1 MSKFIGLISLA
12 RLFSLLIWVLA
23 TCAILLNAPIYAA
36 SQPNQATTPHVK
48 AALVARE
55 SVIVPGKPITVSLRL
70 EIIEHWHTYWKN
82 PGDSGLPTK
91 IKWTLPDGLVAK
103 PIEWAAPQRL
113 PLGPLTNFGYEG
125 TVDHIV
131 RIETPSSLVVGST
144 ATLKASASWLV
155 CKDVCIPEEAEL
167 TLTLPVAANS
177 ATTPAIQAQFDTA
190 FARISKP
197 NSNWQT
203 SAKIEGNTL
212 QLTLNSLTALG
223 KLPTDVF
230 FYPDLEELILNA
242 APQKL
247 TATANR
253 LVLEI
258 PLATPINTD
267 ATSIT
272 GTLVANAGLG
282 GEANASTMLITA
294 PLTRAIATSGAA
306 GALTSSAPAPATSNT
321 TTLTLLSALFSAFL
335 GGLILNLMP
344 CVFPVLG
351 IKVMGFLQHAQASAR
366 LMRAQGWAFL
376 AGVLVSFW
384 ILAGILVAVT
394 ATGSALG
401 WGFQLQSPLFVLFLA
416 GLFVLLALNL
426 AGVFEI
432 GLGLQTAAGSVNI
445 DTSSGAQRKILSA
458 AFVSGVLATIV
469 ATPCTAPFMGAAL
482 GFTIGAP
489 AYVVFMVL
497 TAVAI
502 GMALPVV
509 MLSWFP
515 QWLKALPRPGA
526 WMENLKQAMAFPLF
540 ATVAWLV
547 WVLGSQLDNDAVFW
561 TLIGLVMLAIAAW
574 IFGRLQAR
582 KPLLAIILAGL
593 FAVAGGYLAWP
604 AAADNKTNNSIKAG
618 DWEPYNKAKIDAHL
632 ASGSPVFIDFTATW
646 CISCQVN
653 KKVALTTA
661 EVEAAFK
668 QNKVVRIK
676 ADWTKRDPEIT
687 TALASF
693 GRTGVPLYVYYP
705 KGVGGKPSGAPVIL
719 PEVLTSGTVL
729 DVLNGAK

>member
-1 MSKFIGLISLA
+1 MPTFIGLISLA
-12 RLFSLLIWVLA
+12 RLFSLLIWVAAVYA
-23 TCAILLNAPIYAA
+23 TSSNAPIYAA

-48 AALVARE
+48 AELIALE
-55 SVIVPGKPITVSLRL
+55 SAIVPGKPITVSLRL
-70 EIIEHWHTYWKN
+70 EIIAHWHTYWKN

-113 PLGPLTNFGYEG
+113 PLGPLTNFGYDG

-167 TLTLPVAANS
+167 TLSLPVAANS
-177 ATTPAIQAQFDTA
+177 ATKPAIQAQFDTA
-190 FARISKP
+190 FARIPKP
-197 NSNWQT
+197 NSNWRA
-203 SAKIEGNTL
+203 SAKIDGNIL
-212 QLTLNSLTALG
+212 QLTLNSATVLS

-242 APQKL
+242 APQKQ
-247 TATANR
+247 TATVNSLA
-253 LVLEI
+253 LEI
-258 PLATPINTD
+258 PLATPVNAD

-272 GTLVANAGLG
+272 GTLVTNAGLG
-282 GEANASTMLITA
+282 GEANASAMLLTA
-294 PLTRAIATSGAA
+294 PLTRANATSAVSA
-306 GALTSSAPAPATSNT
+306 NPASAAPAASNT
-321 TTLTLLSALFSAFL
+321 TTLTLLSTLFSAFL

-351 IKVMGFLQHAQASAR
+351 IKVMGFLQHAQASSR

-376 AGVLVSFW
+376 AGVLASFW

-489 AYVVFMVL
+489 AYVVFLVL

-574 IFGRLQAR
+574 VFGRLQAR
-582 KPLLAIILAGL
+582 KPLLAVVIASA
-593 FAVAGGYLAWP
+593 FAVTGGYLAWP
-604 AAADNKTNNSIKAG
+604 NAVDNTASNSIKAG

-661 EVEAAFK
+661 EVEAAFR
-668 QNKVVRIK
+668 QNNVVRIK

-687 TALASF
+687 AALASF
-693 GRTGVPLYVYYP
+693 GRNGVPLYVYYP
-705 KGVGGKPSGAPVIL
+705 KGVGGKPSGAPIIL
-719 PEVLTSGTVL
+719 PEVLTPGTVL

>member
-1 MSKFIGLISLA
+1 MLNHTEYCRRLAAFGLFLLLCGISLSGQA
-12 RLFSLLIWVLA
+12 E
-23 TCAILLNAPIYAA
+23 TPTDAA
-36 SQPNQATTPHVK
+36 SSKKTVSSKAVTPHLK
-48 AALVARE
+48 AELLARE
-55 SVIVPGKPITVSLRL
+55 SAVVAGQPLTVALRFD
-70 EIIEHWHTYWKN
+70 IIAHWHTYWKN

-91 IKWTLPDGLVAK
+91 IKWTLPEGFKAGA
-103 PIEWAAPQRL
+103 IEWAAPKKL
-113 PLGPLTNFGYEG
+113 PLGPLTNFGYEN
-125 TVDHIV
+125 TVMHVV
-131 RIETPSSLVVGST
+131 RIATPNTLPANGSVS
-144 ATLKASASWLV
+144 LKAAATWLV
-155 CKDVCIPEEAEL
+155 CHDVCIPEEAEFI
-167 TLTLPVAANS
+167 LTLPIASPATLTVKNANQ
-177 ATTPAIQAQFDTA
+177 ALFDLANTAIP
-190 FARISKP
+190 KP
-197 NSNWQT
+197 NSNWKAT
-203 SAKIEGNTL
+203 ANITDKILRL
-212 QLTLNSLTALG
+212 QLSPATPQAM
-223 KLPTDVF
+223 LPTEVS

-247 TATANR
+247 STANGV
-253 LVLEI
+253 LTLEI
-258 PLATPINTD
+258 PLATPVNTD
-267 ATSIT
+267 ATTIT
-272 GTLVANAGLG
+272 GVVVTNAPLG
-282 GEANASTMLITA
+282 DKSSAAMMTINA
-294 PLTRAIATSGAA
+294 PLTRTGAQATTAA
-306 GALTSSAPAPATSNT
+306 TTPSAKVTTDT

-351 IKVMGFLQHAQASAR
+351 IKVMGFLQHAEAAPR

-376 AGVLVSFW
+376 VGVLVSFW
-384 ILAGILVAVT
+384 ILAGILVAVS

-416 GLFVLLALNL
+416 ALFVLLALNL

-432 GLGLQTAAGSVNI
+432 GASLQSAAGSVNV
-445 DTSSGAQRKILSA
+445 DAAPGEKRKILSA

-547 WVLGSQLDNDAVFW
+547 WVLGSQLDNDAVLA
-561 TLIGLVMLAIAAW
+561 TLMGLVLLALGAW
-574 IFGRLQAR
+574 CFGKLQAR
-582 KPLLAIILAGL
+582 KPFAALVTATVL
-593 FAVAGGYLAWP
+593 AVAGGYIAWP
-604 AAADNKTNNSIKAG
+604 NTIDSKTGASAKVT
-618 DWEPYNKAKIDAHL
+618 DWEPYSKAKIDAYI
-632 ASGSPVFIDFTATW
+632 ASEKPIFIDFTATW

-653 KKVALTTA
+653 KKVALTTS

-668 QNKVVRIK
+668 KQGVLRIK

-687 TALASF
+687 AALASF
-693 GRTGVPLYVYYP
+693 GRNGVPLYVFYP
-705 KGVGGKPSGAPVIL
+705 KGANGKPIIL
-719 PEVLTSGTVL
+719 PEVLTPNIVL
-729 DVLNGAK
+729 DTLNGAK

>member
-1 MSKFIGLISLA
+1 MPKFIGLSGFA
-12 RLFSLLIWVLA
+12 RLFSLLIW
-23 TCAILLNAPIYAA
+23 TIAIYAASLNAPIYAA
-36 SQPNQATTPHVK
+36 SQPSQAATPHVK
-48 AALVARE
+48 AELVALE
-55 SVIVPGKPITVSLRL
+55 SAIAPGRPITVSLRL
-70 EIIEHWHTYWKN
+70 DIIAHWHTYWKN

-113 PLGPLTNFGYEG
+113 PLGPLTNFGYDG

-177 ATTPAIQAQFDTA
+177 AVKPASQAQFDAA
-190 FARISKP
+190 FARIPKP
-197 NSNWQT
+197 NSSWQA
-203 SAKIEGNTL
+203 SAKIDGNTL
-212 QLTLNSLTALG
+212 RLTLNTTTALS
-223 KLPTDVF
+223 KPPTDVF
-230 FYPDLEELILNA
+230 FYPDLAELILNA

-247 TATANR
+247 TATANS

-258 PLATPINTD
+258 PLAMPINVD

-282 GEANASTMLITA
+282 ANASAMLVTA
-294 PLTRAIATSGAA
+294 PVTRASATSVASTGN
-306 GALTSSAPAPATSNT
+306 TATPSNT

-351 IKVMGFLQHAQASAR
+351 IKVMGFLQHAQASSR

-489 AYVVFMVL
+489 AYVVFAVL
-497 TAVAI
+497 TTVGI

-582 KPLLAIILAGL
+582 KPLLAVVIASV

-604 AAADNKTNNSIKAG
+604 NAVDGAASNSAKSIA
-618 DWEPYNKAKIDAHL
+618 WEPYDKAKIDAHI

-653 KKVALTTA
+653 KKVALTTT

-668 QNKVVRIK
+668 KNNVVRIK

-687 TALASF
+687 KALASF
-693 GRTGVPLYVYYP
+693 GRNGVPLYVYYP
-705 KGVGGKPSGAPVIL
+705 KGAAGKPSGAPIIL
-719 PEVLTSGTVL
+719 PEVLTPNTVL
-729 DVLNGAK
+729 DVLNGVK